1 MFKKFIENEID
12 SKSSAELRAKF
23 FKNIE
28 VKREKM
34 SSGQQ
39 QHQPPPPLKRIKTL
53 SDREREQ
60 LLRKNG
66 VQANDKQNFVEKP
79 KVAKEKGQNLKKSK
93 VQKEASMTRSQGST
107 CRQEKELPSKS
118 TAMAHKNTT
127 EVDSR
132 MSQDL
137 KGKETTIE
145 DDIED
150 CGSLQERPTKKGKTR
165 QFASMPI
172 DTFLKLNNEPDGE
185 EQLDENEGDIIEEQD
200 KDYINPT
207 EAENLDNTLKVRA
220 VLSLSMAY
228 YANFDIAYL
237 CIETTVKKTR
247 GPTQCLKIHAR
258 QLEDREQITLDSEG
272 EAIGPTDEAENN
284 LSKFLGTVARNSDFC
299 PLIYTNWKGIKDKE
313 AIWEYVQAKFIIPTE
328 GKRMVLARIN
338 DNWRR
343 YKITIKQTHF
353 LPYKYVNEMLK
364 NRPKSIPESHFHKLI
379 AYWRTEKVK
388 KMSVQNKKNRA
399 QQKFRHRK
407 GPINFA
413 RIRARLAASK
423 KNNEPPTQAEMFVE
437 TRQST
442 KGKSLDEDTL
452 DVIAHL
458 QAENKK
464 SKESAIRAFQSIFGK
479 EKAGRVRC
487 HGRVTTPTLLKK
499 NEEIA
504 TLKQQ
509 HATEKA
515 TLENKVDVMQKE
527 VDELKSLVKMMLQ

>member
-1 MFKKFIENEID
+1 MFKNFIKNEID
-12 SKSSAELRAKF
+12 SKSSAELCAKF

-39 QHQPPPPLKRIKTL
+39 QHQPPPPLKIKTL
-53 SDREREQ
+53 SDRKREQ
-60 LLRKNG
+60 KLRKTG
-66 VQANDKQNFVEKP
+66 VQANDKQNFVENP

-93 VQKEASMTRSQGST
+93 VQMEASMTHSQGST

-118 TAMAHKNTT
+118 TAVAHKNTN
-127 EVDSR
+127 EVDSI
-132 MSQDL
+132 MTQDL
-137 KGKETTIE
+137 KRKETTIE
-145 DDIED
+145 DDIEE

-172 DTFLKLNNEPDGE
+172 DTFLQLNNEPDGE
-185 EQLDENEGDIIEEQD
+185 EQLDKNEGDIIEEQD

-207 EAENLDNTLKVRA
+207 EAENIDNTLK
-220 VLSLSMAY
+220 
-228 YANFDIAYL
+228 
-237 CIETTVKKTR
+237 
-247 GPTQCLKIHAR
+247 
-258 QLEDREQITLDSEG
+258 
-272 EAIGPTDEAENN
+272 
-284 LSKFLGTVARNSDFC
+284 VARNSDFC

-328 GKRMVLARIN
+328 GKMIVLARIN
-338 DNWRR
+338 DNWRQ
-343 YKITIKQTHF
+343 YKITIKQNHF
-353 LPYKYVNEMLK
+353 LPYKCVNEMLK
-364 NRPKSIPESHFHKLI
+364 NRPKCIPESHFRKLI

-399 QQKFRHRK
+399 QQKFRHQK

-423 KNNEPPTQAEMFVE
+423 ENNEPPTQAGMFVE

-464 SKESAIRAFQSIFGK
+464 SKESAIRVFQSIFGK

-509 HATEKA
+509 HAAEKA
-515 TLENKVDVMQKE
+515 SLEGKVDVMQKE
-527 VDELKSLVKMMLQ
+527 VDELKSLVKMMLQQKSSGVDLEMLAAQLGSTLGNPNNDAHEEENYVEGEIELD

>member
-1 MFKKFIENEID
+1 
-12 SKSSAELRAKF
+12 
-23 FKNIE
+23 
-28 VKREKM
+28 M

-66 VQANDKQNFVEKP
+66 IQANDKQNFVEKP

-93 VQKEASMTRSQGST
+93 VQKEAKYYRI
-107 CRQEKELPSKS
+107 
-118 TAMAHKNTT
+118 
-127 EVDSR
+127 DSR
-132 MSQDL
+132 MSKDL
-137 KGKETTIE
+137 KRKETTIE

-172 DTFLKLNNEPDGE
+172 DTFLKLNNELDGE

-207 EAENLDNTLKVRA
+207 EAENLDNTLK
-220 VLSLSMAY
+220 
-228 YANFDIAYL
+228 
-237 CIETTVKKTR
+237 
-247 GPTQCLKIHAR
+247 
-258 QLEDREQITLDSEG
+258 
-272 EAIGPTDEAENN
+272 
-284 LSKFLGTVARNSDFC
+284 
-299 PLIYTNWKGIKDKE
+299 
-313 AIWEYVQAKFIIPTE
+313 
-328 GKRMVLARIN
+328 GKL
-338 DNWRR
+338 
-343 YKITIKQTHF
+343 
-353 LPYKYVNEMLK
+353 L
-364 NRPKSIPESHFHKLI
+364 
-379 AYWRTEKVK
+379 
-388 KMSVQNKKNRA
+388 KMSAQNKKNRA
-399 QQKFRHRK
+399 QQKFRHQK

-423 KNNEPPTQAEMFVE
+423 ENNEPPTQVKMFVE

-527 VDELKSLVKMMLQ
+527 VDELKSLVKMMLQQKSSGVDLDMLAAQLGSTLGDPNNNDVHEEENYVEGEIELD

>member
-1 MFKKFIENEID
+1 MFQNFIENEID

-39 QHQPPPPLKRIKTL
+39 QHQPLPPLKRIKTL
-53 SDREREQ
+53 SDRKREQ
-60 LLRKNG
+60 KLRKIG

-93 VQKEASMTRSQGST
+93 VQMEASMTHSQGST

-118 TAMAHKNTT
+118 TAVAHKNTN

-132 MSQDL
+132 MTQDL
-137 KGKETTIE
+137 KRKETTIE
-145 DDIED
+145 DDIEE
-150 CGSLQERPTKKGKTR
+150 CGSLQERPTKKGKIR

-172 DTFLKLNNEPDGE
+172 DTFLQLNNEPDGE

-207 EAENLDNTLKVRA
+207 EAENIDNTLK
-220 VLSLSMAY
+220 
-228 YANFDIAYL
+228 
-237 CIETTVKKTR
+237 ETTVKKTR

-258 QLEDREQITLDSEG
+258 QLEDREEITLDIEG
-272 EAIGPTDEAENN
+272 EAIGPTNEVVNN

-313 AIWEYVQAKFIIPTE
+313 AIWEYVQAKSIIPTE
-328 GKRMVLARIN
+328 GKRIVLARIN

-343 YKITIKQTHF
+343 YKTTIKQNHF
-353 LPYKYVNEMLK
+353 LPYKCVNEMLK
-364 NRPKSIPESHFHKLI
+364 NRPKSIPESHFRKLI

-388 KMSVQNKKNRA
+388 KMSAQNKKNRA
-399 QQKFRHRK
+399 QQKFSHRK

-413 RIRARLAASK
+413 RIRTRLAASK
-423 KNNEPPTQAEMFVE
+423 ENNEPPTQAEMFVE

-458 QAENKK
+458 QVENKK

-509 HATEKA
+509 HAAEKA
-515 TLENKVDVMQKE
+515 SLEGVDFEMLAAQLGSTLGNPNNDAHEEENYVEGEIKLD
-527 VDELKSLVKMMLQ
+527 

>member
-1 MFKKFIENEID
+1 MFKNFIENEID

-28 VKREKM
+28 VKQEKM
-34 SSGQQ
+34 SSSQQ

-53 SDREREQ
+53 TNREREQ
-60 LLRKNG
+60 KLRKTG
-66 VQANDKQNFVEKP
+66 VQPNDKQNFVEKP
-79 KVAKEKGQNLKKSK
+79 KIAKEKGQNLKKSK
-93 VQKEASMTRSQGST
+93 VQMEASMTHSQGST

-118 TAMAHKNTT
+118 TTVAHKVTN

-132 MSQDL
+132 MTQDL
-137 KGKETTIE
+137 KRKETTNE
-145 DDIED
+145 DDIEE

-172 DTFLKLNNEPDGE
+172 DTFFQLNNEPDGE

-207 EAENLDNTLKVRA
+207 EAENIDNTLKGKLFA
-220 VLSLSMAY
+220 VSSYGLILLFSAALSLLM
-228 YANFDIAYL
+228 
-237 CIETTVKKTR
+237 
-247 GPTQCLKIHAR
+247 
-258 QLEDREQITLDSEG
+258 
-272 EAIGPTDEAENN
+272 
-284 LSKFLGTVARNSDFC
+284 
-299 PLIYTNWKGIKDKE
+299 
-313 AIWEYVQAKFIIPTE
+313 
-328 GKRMVLARIN
+328 
-338 DNWRR
+338 
-343 YKITIKQTHF
+343 
-353 LPYKYVNEMLK
+353 
-364 NRPKSIPESHFHKLI
+364 
-379 AYWRTEKVK
+379 
-388 KMSVQNKKNRA
+388 
-399 QQKFRHRK
+399 
-407 GPINFA
+407 
-413 RIRARLAASK
+413 AASK
-423 KNNEPPTQAEMFVE
+423 ENNEPPTQAEMFVE

-464 SKESAIRAFQSIFGK
+464 SKESAIRAFQSIFSK

-509 HATEKA
+509 HVVEKA
-515 TLENKVDVMQKE
+515 SLEGKVDVMQKE
-527 VDELKSLVKMMLQ
+527 VDELKSLVKMMLKQKSSGVDLEMLAAQLGSTLGNPNNDAHEEENYVEGEIELG

>member
-1 MFKKFIENEID
+1 MD
-12 SKSSAELRAKF
+12 SESDES
-23 FKNIE
+23 E
-28 VKREKM
+28 VHE
-34 SSGQQ
+34 G
-39 QHQPPPPLKRIKTL
+39 
-53 SDREREQ
+53 
-60 LLRKNG
+60 
-66 VQANDKQNFVEKP
+66 
-79 KVAKEKGQNLKKSK
+79 
-93 VQKEASMTRSQGST
+93 
-107 CRQEKELPSKS
+107 
-118 TAMAHKNTT
+118 
-127 EVDSR
+127 
-132 MSQDL
+132 
-137 KGKETTIE
+137 
-145 DDIED
+145 
-150 CGSLQERPTKKGKTR
+150 
-165 QFASMPI
+165 FAADAWNVLFSNCI
-172 DTFLKLNNEPDGE
+172 
-185 EQLDENEGDIIEEQD
+185 
-200 KDYINPT
+200 
-207 EAENLDNTLKVRA
+207 VRA

-272 EAIGPTDEAENN
+272 EAIGPTDEAVNN

-343 YKITIKQTHF
+343 YKTTIKQTHF
-353 LPYKYVNEMLK
+353 LPYKCVNEMLK
-364 NRPKSIPESHFHKLI
+364 NGPKSILESHFRKLI

-423 KNNEPPTQAEMFVE
+423 ENNEPSTQAEMFVE

-452 DVIAHL
+452 DVI
-458 QAENKK
+458 
-464 SKESAIRAFQSIFGK
+464 
-479 EKAGRVRC
+479 
-487 HGRVTTPTLLKK
+487 K

-527 VDELKSLVKMMLQ
+527 VDELKSLVKMMLQQKSSGVDLDMLATQLGSTLGNPNNNDAHEEENYVEGEIELD